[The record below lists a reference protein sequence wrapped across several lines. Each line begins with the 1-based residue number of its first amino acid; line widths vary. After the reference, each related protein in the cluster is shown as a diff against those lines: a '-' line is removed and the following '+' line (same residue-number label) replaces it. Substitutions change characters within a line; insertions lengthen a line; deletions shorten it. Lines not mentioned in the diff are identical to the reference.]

1 MGALFNGIQEILA
14 GVLAFFYDLVPS
26 FGLAIIFLVIL
37 VNILLFPLTLRQT
50 RATRAF
56 QEIQP
61 EIRRIQKELKDTPE
75 EMQKELVRVQRESGA
90 SAGGCLLPILV
101 QMPIWFALFRVLTNI
116 SNVANEV
123 PDTVPVL
130 PESALLDAVRNH
142 DINFLGMDLSLN
154 MSGGIRSGVV
164 QAIPY
169 VLMLVLMVAS
179 QYFQQWH
186 AQRGNTP
193 RGDLTAQQKQQ
204 QQTQQVITRVM
215 PLFIGFISWN
225 FPAGLVVYW
234 ATSNLFR
241 LGQQFVIFAIDG
253 RPTPPS
259 MSGEQEKGD
268 RSASGDQG
276 EGGEQKKRP
285 QPRSAKNTRRRRK

>member
-56 QEIQP
+56 HEIQP

-130 PESALLDAVRNH
+130 PESALLDAVRDH

-154 MSGGIRSGVV
+154 MSGGIRSGLV

-193 RGDLTAQQKQQ
+193 RADLTPQQKQQ

-259 MSGEQEKGD
+259 MGADQEKGD